1 MAITLKE
8 RLNIGDATANPWG
21 GIGSQLDKKPFEK
34 DIAGGGYT
42 GLPFIKPV
50 VPKTLGQYFSLT
62 TEALSLDYPIRG
74 GSYEE
79 LAARQDFARI
89 DRFIEFRPQ
98 GPAFVDKQTGLALS
112 NPKIETGY
120 NGGVGGIF
128 GVENTRLYS
137 VSALGGPP
145 NLLTQLTAG
154 GTGFHYPN
162 LGVGQD
168 LLDPLNLYAYNV
180 ATKDTNEN
188 RLVSLYN
195 LNLNGEGAPLSQT
208 ALRLGLTNSTNN
220 TIGSDTNVLEELL
233 GISLTGLGSPN
244 SPPDVLLQRYPGGPG
259 SRYGIGET
267 LIYRSTNAAGAPIA
281 TKDAPLFVGPFTNDI
296 KGNNVQGRP
305 NISLDYNDFVGL
317 SLIQQL
323 NNDFQNNISTTLG
336 QEKGDGYIRAE
347 QGTAGPTT
355 EGLTFGYTMG
365 YDKLLEQNDDFPLST
380 TKFEDFR
387 NKVIRPGLVA
397 KNNYRKFNKVT
408 RIQTGD
414 PGSPLLDRTNI
425 NNRAPNGET
434 QDLANLAPIGKKV
447 RDLIKFRFG
456 VIENASGVTTNISF
470 RAFLTGY
477 NDNHQAQWDSKKY
490 AGRGENFYTYQGHD
504 RMVTFNFKIA
514 AQSKYEMAPLYKKF
528 NYLVSTLYPDY
539 TDSGFMRGNIIKLT
553 IGDLFVDE
561 PGILTS
567 LNITVNDN
575 YPWEIAMDEPETN
588 DVGEVGGSSDMLE
601 VPQIFDVAVSFKPIL
616 NVLPTKGVKSPIFLT
631 TPNNRFF
638 ETERGVRAVAT
649 LPEQGATI
657 QPAGVAPIPVQGPTA
672 PTDIGL
678 PLRGIRPDLLNSQPT
693 PDYYKTGEG
702 TTIEDLISNIINNG

>member
-8 RLNIGDATANPWG
+8 RLNIGNATAEPWG
-21 GIGSQLDKKPFEK
+21 GIGSQLDKRPFEK

-50 VPKTLGQYFSLT
+50 VPKTLGQYFSQT

-195 LNLNGEGAPLSQT
+195 LNINGEEAPLSQT
-208 ALRLGLTNSTNN
+208 SLRLGLTNSTNN
-220 TIGSDTNVLEELL
+220 TIGGDTSALEDLL
-233 GISLTGLGSPN
+233 GINLSGLNTPN
-244 SPPDVLLQRYPGGPG
+244 TPPDVLLQRYPGGPG

-267 LIYRSTNAAGAPIA
+267 LIYRSTNAAGAPIS

-296 KGNNVQGRP
+296 KGTNVQGRP
-305 NISLDYNDFVGL
+305 NITLNYNDYVGL

-336 QEKGDGYIRAE
+336 QEQGDGYIRAE

-355 EGLTFGYTMG
+355 TTFFSNTLA
-365 YDKLLEQNDDFPLST
+365 YDVLLSNPTGSYN
-380 TKFEDFR
+380 DFR
-387 NKVIRPGLVA
+387 SRVINTSQVA
-397 KNNYRKFNKVT
+397 SSNYKDYNMPR
-408 RIQTGD
+408 RIGTGD
-414 PGSPLLDRTNI
+414 VGTRNAEQRKSISIVVPGTEDTVNSSDI
-425 NNRAPNGET
+425 NLPRENREEPT
-434 QDLANLAPIGKKV
+434 PFP
-447 RDLIKFRFG
+447 RDLIKFRFQT
-456 VIENASGVTTNISF
+456 IDNDSGLPTTTSF

-477 NDNHQAQWDSKKY
+477 NDSHTAQWDSKRY
-490 AGRGENFYTYQGHD
+490 TGRGENFYTYQGHD
-504 RMVTFNFKIA
+504 RTVSFNFKVA
-514 AQSKYEMAPLYKKF
+514 AQTKQEMAPLYRKLNF
-528 NYLVSTLYPDY
+528 LLSSLYPDY
-539 TDSGFMRGNIIKLT
+539 TRGTEFMRGNITTLT
-553 IGDLFVDE
+553 IGDLFYQE

-567 LNITVNDN
+567 LNLTVDDN
-575 YPWEIAMDEPETN
+575 YPWEIAMDEPELG
-588 DVGEVGGSSDMLE
+588 DSSDMKE
-601 VPQIFDVAVSFKPIL
+601 VPQIIDVSVEFKPIMR
-616 NVLPTKGVKSPIFLT
+616 VAPTKGTKSKILFSNDTKQSNNWLT
-631 TPNNRFF
+631 
-638 ETERGVRAVAT
+638 
-649 LPEQGATI
+649 I
-657 QPAGVAPIPVQGPTA
+657 
-672 PTDIGL
+672 
-678 PLRGIRPDLLNSQPT
+678 
-693 PDYYKTGEG
+693 
-702 TTIEDLISNIINNG
+702 

>member
-21 GIGSQLDKKPFEK
+21 GIGSQFDKKKFEK

-50 VPKTLGQYFSLT
+50 VPKTLGQYFSQT

-195 LNLNGEGAPLSQT
+195 LNINGEGAPLSQT
-208 ALRLGLTNSTNN
+208 SLRLGLTNSTNN
-220 TIGSDTNVLEELL
+220 TIGGDTSALEDLL
-233 GISLTGLGSPN
+233 GINLSGLNTPN
-244 SPPDVLLQRYPGGPG
+244 TPPDVLLQRYPGGPG

-267 LIYRSTNAAGAPIA
+267 LIYRSTNAAGAPIS

-296 KGNNVQGRP
+296 KGTNVQGRP
-305 NISLDYNDFVGL
+305 NITLNYNDYVGL

-323 NNDFQNNISTTLG
+323 NNNFQDNISTTLG
-336 QEKGDGYIRAE
+336 QEEGDGFIRAE

-355 EGLTFGYTMG
+355 TTFFSNTLA
-365 YDKLLEQNDDFPLST
+365 YDVLLSNPTGSYN
-380 TKFEDFR
+380 DFR
-387 NKVIRPGLVA
+387 SRVINTSQVA
-397 KNNYRKFNKVT
+397 SSNYKDYNMPR
-408 RIQTGD
+408 RIGTGD
-414 PGSPLLDRTNI
+414 VGTRNAEQRKSISIVVPGTEDTVNASDI
-425 NNRAPNGET
+425 NLPRENGEELT
-434 QDLANLAPIGKKV
+434 PFP
-447 RDLIKFRFG
+447 RDLIKFRFQT
-456 VIENASGVTTNISF
+456 IDNDSGLPTTTSF

-477 NDNHQAQWDSKKY
+477 NDSHTAQWDSKRY
-490 AGRGENFYTYQGHD
+490 TGRGENFYTYQGHD
-504 RMVTFNFKIA
+504 RTVSFNFKVA
-514 AQSKYEMAPLYKKF
+514 AQTKQEMAPLYRKLNF
-528 NYLVSTLYPDY
+528 LLSSLYPDY
-539 TDSGFMRGNIIKLT
+539 NGSQYLRGNITTLT
-553 IGDLFVDE
+553 IGDLFYQE

-567 LNITVNDN
+567 LNLTVDDN
-575 YPWEIAMDEPETN
+575 YPWEIAMDEPELG
-588 DVGEVGGSSDMLE
+588 DSSDMKE
-601 VPQIFDVAVSFKPIL
+601 VPQIIDVSVEFKPIMR
-616 NVLPTKGVKSPIFLT
+616 VAPTKGTKSKILFSNDAKQSNNWLT
-631 TPNNRFF
+631 
-638 ETERGVRAVAT
+638 V
-649 LPEQGATI
+649 
-657 QPAGVAPIPVQGPTA
+657 
-672 PTDIGL
+672 
-678 PLRGIRPDLLNSQPT
+678 
-693 PDYYKTGEG
+693 
-702 TTIEDLISNIINNG
+702 

>member
-8 RLNIGDATANPWG
+8 RLNIGDATAKPWG

-50 VPKTLGQYFSLT
+50 VPKTLGQYFSQT
-62 TEALSLDYPIRG
+62 TEALSLDFPIRG

-128 GVENTRLYS
+128 GVENTRFYP
-137 VSALGGPP
+137 VSNLGGPP

-162 LGVGQD
+162 LGQGQD
-168 LLDPLNLYAYNV
+168 LLDPLNLYAYTV

-195 LNLNGEGAPLSQT
+195 LNINEESAPLSQT

-233 GISLTGLGSPN
+233 GINLSGINQTN
-244 SPPDVLLQRYPGGPG
+244 TPPDVLLQRYPGGPG

-267 LIYRSTNAAGAPIA
+267 LIYRATTPSGAPIS
-281 TKDAPLFVGPFTNDI
+281 TKDAPIFVGPFTNDI

-323 NNDFQNNISTTLG
+323 NNDFQNNTSTTLG
-336 QEKGDGYIRAE
+336 QEEGDGYIRAE

-355 EGLTFGYTMG
+355 TTFFSNTLAYDELLRDQQGGY
-365 YDKLLEQNDDFPLST
+365 N
-380 TKFEDFR
+380 DFR
-387 NKVIRPGLVA
+387 SRVINTSQVASSNYKDYNMPRRIGTGDVGTRTDEQRKSISIVVPGTEDTVNSSDINGTINGLV
-397 KNNYRKFNKVT
+397 
-408 RIQTGD
+408 
-414 PGSPLLDRTNI
+414 
-425 NNRAPNGET
+425 NGEEAT
-434 QDLANLAPIGKKV
+434 VFP
-447 RDLIKFRFG
+447 RDLIKFRFQ
-456 VIENASGVTTNISF
+456 VLDNKSGLPTTTTF

-477 NDNHQAQWDSKKY
+477 NDSHIAQWDSKRY
-490 AGRGENFYTYQGHD
+490 TGRGENFYTYQGHD
-504 RMVTFNFKIA
+504 RTVAFNFKVA
-514 AQSKYEMAPLYKKF
+514 AQTKQEMAPLYRKLNF
-528 NYLVSTLYPDY
+528 LLSSLYPDY
-539 TDSGFMRGNIIKLT
+539 TPGTGFMRGNITTLT
-553 IGDLFVDE
+553 IGDLFYNT

-567 LNITVNDN
+567 LNLTVNDN
-575 YPWEIAMDEPETN
+575 YPWEIAMDEPEL
-588 DVGEVGGSSDMLE
+588 GENTDMKE
-601 VPQIFDVAVSFKPIL
+601 VPQIIDVAVEFKPIL
-616 NVLPTKGVKSPIFLT
+616 STIPTKGTKSQILFANSATQANNWLT
-631 TPNNRFF
+631 
-638 ETERGVRAVAT
+638 V
-649 LPEQGATI
+649 
-657 QPAGVAPIPVQGPTA
+657 
-672 PTDIGL
+672 
-678 PLRGIRPDLLNSQPT
+678 
-693 PDYYKTGEG
+693 
-702 TTIEDLISNIINNG
+702 

>member
-8 RLNIGDATANPWG
+8 RLNIGNATAEPWG
-21 GIGSQLDKKPFEK
+21 GIGSQLDKRPFEK

-50 VPKTLGQYFSLT
+50 VPKTLGQYFSQT

-195 LNLNGEGAPLSQT
+195 LNINGEGAPLSQT
-208 ALRLGLTNSTNN
+208 SLRLGLTNSTNN
-220 TIGSDTNVLEELL
+220 TIGGDTSALEDLL
-233 GISLTGLGSPN
+233 GINLSGLNASN
-244 SPPDVLLQRYPGGPG
+244 IPPDVLLQRYPGGPG

-267 LIYRSTNAAGAPIA
+267 LIYRSTNAAGAPIS

-296 KGNNVQGRP
+296 KGTNVQGRP

-323 NNDFQNNISTTLG
+323 NNNFQNNTSTTLG
-336 QEKGDGYIRAE
+336 QEEGDGFIRAE

-355 EGLTFGYTMG
+355 TTFFSNTLAYDELLRDQQGGY
-365 YDKLLEQNDDFPLST
+365 N
-380 TKFEDFR
+380 DFR
-387 NKVIRPGLVA
+387 SRVINTSQVA
-397 KNNYRKFNKVT
+397 SSNYKDYNMPR
-408 RIQTGD
+408 RIGTGD
-414 PGSPLLDRTNI
+414 VGTRNAEQRKSISIVVPGTEDTVNSSDIALPRE
-425 NNRAPNGET
+425 NGEE
-434 QDLANLAPIGKKV
+434 PIPFP
-447 RDLIKFRFG
+447 RDLIKFRFQT
-456 VIENASGVTTNISF
+456 IDNDSGLPTTTSF

-477 NDNHQAQWDSKKY
+477 NDSHTAQWDSKRY
-490 AGRGENFYTYQGHD
+490 TGRGENFYTYQGHD
-504 RMVTFNFKIA
+504 RTVSFNFKVA
-514 AQSKYEMAPLYKKF
+514 AQTKQEMAPLYRKLNF
-528 NYLVSTLYPDY
+528 LLSSLYPDY
-539 TDSGFMRGNIIKLT
+539 NGSQYLRGNITTLT
-553 IGDLFVDE
+553 IGDLFYQE

-567 LNITVNDN
+567 LNLTVNDN
-575 YPWEIAMDEPETN
+575 YPWEIAMDEPELG
-588 DVGEVGGSSDMLE
+588 DSSDMKE
-601 VPQIFDVAVSFKPIL
+601 VPQIIDVSVEFKPIMR
-616 NVLPTKGVKSPIFLT
+616 VTPTKGTKSKILFSNDAKQSNNWLT
-631 TPNNRFF
+631 
-638 ETERGVRAVAT
+638 V
-649 LPEQGATI
+649 
-657 QPAGVAPIPVQGPTA
+657 
-672 PTDIGL
+672 
-678 PLRGIRPDLLNSQPT
+678 
-693 PDYYKTGEG
+693 
-702 TTIEDLISNIINNG
+702 

>member
-8 RLNIGDATANPWG
+8 RLNIGDATVTPWG
-21 GIGSQLDKKPFEK
+21 GIGSQLDKKPYEK

-50 VPKTLGQYFSLT
+50 VPKTLGQYFSIT

-112 NPKIETGY
+112 NPRIETGY
-120 NGGVGGIF
+120 NGGVGGIY

-137 VSALGGPP
+137 VSSLGGPP

-195 LNLNGEGAPLSQT
+195 LNLNEEGAPISQT
-208 ALRLGLTNSTNN
+208 SLRLGLTNSTNN
-220 TIGSDTNVLEELL
+220 TIGGDTSVLEELL
-233 GISLTGLGSPN
+233 GISLSGLGN
-244 SPPDVLLQRYPGGPG
+244 TNLPPDVLLQRYPGGPG

-267 LIYRSTNAAGAPIA
+267 LIYRSTNAAGAPIS
-281 TKDAPLFVGPFTNDI
+281 TKDAPLFLGPFTNNV
-296 KGNNVQGRP
+296 KGTNVQGRP

-323 NNDFQNNISTTLG
+323 NNNFQNKVSTTLG

-355 EGLTFGYTMG
+355 TTFFSNTLAYDVLLTDPTGNY
-365 YDKLLEQNDDFPLST
+365 N
-380 TKFEDFR
+380 DFR
-387 NKVIRPGLVA
+387 SRVINTSQVA
-397 KNNYRKFNKVT
+397 SSNYKDYNMPK
-408 RIQTGD
+408 RIGTGD
-414 PGSPLLDRTNI
+414 VGTRTAAQRKNI
-425 NNRAPNGET
+425 SIKVDNTIDIVNSSDINGT
-434 QDLANLAPIGKKV
+434 IQGQANGQQGEVFP
-447 RDLIKFRFG
+447 RDLIKFRFQT
-456 VIENASGVTTNISF
+456 IDNDNSLPTTTTF

-477 NDNHQAQWDSKKY
+477 NDSHQAEWNAKRY
-490 AGRGENFYTYQGHD
+490 TGRGENFYTYQGHD
-504 RMVTFNFKIA
+504 RTVSFNFKVA
-514 AQSKYEMAPLYKKF
+514 AQTKQEMAPLYRKLNF
-528 NYLVSTLYPDY
+528 LLSSLYPDY
-539 TDSGFMRGNIIKLT
+539 NSSQYLRGNITTLT
-553 IGDLFVDE
+553 IGDLFVNT

-567 LNITVNDN
+567 LNLTVNDD
-575 YPWEIAMDEPETN
+575 YPWEIAIDEPELGDN
-588 DVGEVGGSSDMLE
+588 ADMKE
-601 VPQIFDVAVSFKPIL
+601 VPQIIDVSAEFKPIMQTA
-616 NVLPTKGVKSPIFLT
+616 PTKGTKSKILFANNSSQANNWLT
-631 TPNNRFF
+631 T
-638 ETERGVRAVAT
+638 
-649 LPEQGATI
+649 
-657 QPAGVAPIPVQGPTA
+657 
-672 PTDIGL
+672 
-678 PLRGIRPDLLNSQPT
+678 
-693 PDYYKTGEG
+693 
-702 TTIEDLISNIINNG
+702 